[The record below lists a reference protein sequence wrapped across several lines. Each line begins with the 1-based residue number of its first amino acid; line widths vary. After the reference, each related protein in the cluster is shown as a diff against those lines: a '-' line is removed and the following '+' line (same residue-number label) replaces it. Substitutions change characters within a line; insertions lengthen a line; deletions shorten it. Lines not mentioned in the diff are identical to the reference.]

1 MPGHG
6 EEIVRRAQTTSYV
19 FVAQEIT
26 QTTPYVFAILVSVT
40 DAATVNLIH
49 QTLVVHGAAMSV
61 RRKRSLD
68 ARSPSPIA
76 LLAKYVQLSRDQTY
90 GAQLLCFR
98 ASASVASIILRAD
111 DAAMHI

>member
-1 MPGHG
+1 MHDK
-6 EEIVRRAQTTSYV
+6 EIVRRAQTTSYA

-26 QTTPYVFAILVSVT
+26 QTTPYYVFAIILASAT

-49 QTLVVHGAAMSV
+49 QALVVHGAAMSV

-76 LLAKYVQLSRDQTY
+76 LLAKYVQLSRDQMY

-98 ASASVASIILRAD
+98 ASATVASIILRAD
-111 DAAMHI
+111 DAARHI